1 MNKNII
7 IAILI
12 VAVILLQPIVL
23 VNSGNDTSKQLYTE
37 TRKTLPDNLPW
48 YFFAV
53 FGDNRP
59 HDVNDVELPN
69 VFHRILDEAKATN
82 PQGLI
87 GTGDHVG
94 TGLPE
99 QIDHLHDLLVGYE
112 NVWLGIGNHDMYGTN
127 YTYWVKRIAPDH
139 FNIDDIPGWRIAFV
153 NSEVRLS
160 TQWTQQLENALGSAD
175 GRAVVL
181 VFHRPAY
188 PNVDHNLDG
197 QRKKILF
204 NTMKEYNNVKLV
216 LQGHWHG
223 FAVSKGYNAT
233 WYIIGGSGAPLYYYP
248 DHPYEKDTVL
258 VKGRYHYAY
267 LILMPNQT
275 FKVIPIR
282 IDSASGEISVVKIN
296 ATAYMIYQDKL
307 TVFRNYTYIP
317 VRVNYTYKNWTIYTV
332 LLVPPKKHIMVNYM
346 VADGKVTV
354 TCNASTWYVYAP
366 RKSSTKAL
374 VSEGEN
380 GRAALTLEV
389 QTTTTTTTMTTT
401 TTTTTGETTTT
412 TSTPSGGV
420 DPLVIGGI
428 IVLVLVL
435 VVVGFYKM
443 RH

>member
-1 MNKNII
+1 MNKPVI
-7 IAILI
+7 IAMIII
-12 VAVILLQPIVL
+12 VAVLLQPVIL
-23 VNSGNDTSKQLYTE
+23 VNSNTAGQQLYTE

-59 HDVNDVELPN
+59 HDVNDVELPEM
-69 VFHRILDEAKATN
+69 FHRILGEVKTTN

-94 TGLPE
+94 KGLPE
-99 QIDHLHDLLVGYE
+99 QIDHLYDLLAGYE
-112 NVWLGIGNHDMYGTN
+112 NAWLAIGNHDIDGSN

-153 NSEVRLS
+153 NSEVRS
-160 TQWTQQLENALGSAD
+160 SKQWSQQLEDALGGAD
-175 GRAVVL
+175 NRAVVL

-188 PNVDHNLDG
+188 PHVDHNLDT
-197 QRKKILF
+197 QKRKILI
-204 NTMKEYNNVKLV
+204 NTMKKYNNVKLV

-223 FAVSKGYNAT
+223 FAVSEAYNAT

-248 DHPYEKDTVL
+248 DRPYEENTVL
-258 VKGRYHYAY
+258 VEGRYHYAY

-275 FKVIPIR
+275 FKLFPIR
-282 IDSASGEISVVKIN
+282 IDSASGGISVDKIN

-307 TVFRNYTYIP
+307 TVFRNHTYIP
-317 VRVNYTYKNWTIYTV
+317 IRVSYTYKNWTIYTV
-332 LLVPPKKHIMVNYM
+332 LLAPPKKHVMVNYM
-346 VADGKVTV
+346 IVDGKVAV

-374 VSEGEN
+374 VSEGVN
-380 GRAALTLEV
+380 GRAILMLEEPTTI
-389 QTTTTTTTMTTT
+389 TTTTTTTAPGEPATTT
-401 TTTTTGETTTT
+401 APPGR
-412 TSTPSGGV
+412 V

-428 IVLVLVL
+428 IVLILVL
-435 VVVGFYKM
+435 VVAGFYKM